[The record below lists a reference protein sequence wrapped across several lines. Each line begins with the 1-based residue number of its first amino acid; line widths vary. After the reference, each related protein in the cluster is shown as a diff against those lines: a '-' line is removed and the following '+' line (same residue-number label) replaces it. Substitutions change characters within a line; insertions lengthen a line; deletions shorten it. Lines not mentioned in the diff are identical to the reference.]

1 MKRGIGS
8 TLGVIFFIAILFST
22 IIPLQ
27 LFIKEHKHL
36 LVRSINEM
44 EVEDNYR
51 ELEKLYVLGYP
62 VNLTSNQILVKVEN
76 KSPIPISVRRVW
88 IKDEPN
94 IVDTMLNPGNITTL
108 GPFSITLEEDTN
120 YGVKVSTNRG
130 RLFTSETGNLAYI
143 NGTWITPTLGIS
155 VQIANTVGKYYIEVY
170 NSTWKAYY
178 KTLGQD
184 QDDVLV
190 FFDVKTNGQYSVIC
204 KKNSITGPDLPG
216 TPTVVAINYP
226 QGPPVVFIYTSG
238 LDT

>member
-22 IIPLQ
+22 IVPLQ

-36 LVRSINEM
+36 LIRTVNEM

-51 ELEKLYVLGYP
+51 KLEKMYVLGYP

-76 KSPIPISVRRVW
+76 KSPIPISVERVW
-88 IKDEPN
+88 IKDEPQY
-94 IVDTMLNPGNITTL
+94 VDATLDPGNITIF
-108 GPFSITLEEDTN
+108 GPYSITLEENTN

-130 RLFTSETGNLAYI
+130 RIFTSETGYLTYI
-143 NGTWITPTLGIS
+143 DGTWITPTLGVS
-155 VQIANTVGKYYIEVY
+155 VQIANKLGKYYIEVF
-170 NSTWKAYY
+170 NSTWSSYY

-190 FFDVKTNGQYSVIC
+190 FFDVKTNGQYSIIC
-204 KKNSITGPDLPG
+204 RKNSITGPDLPG
-216 TPTVVAINYP
+216 TPTIVDINYP
-226 QGPPVVFIYTSG
+226 GGPPVVFIYTSG